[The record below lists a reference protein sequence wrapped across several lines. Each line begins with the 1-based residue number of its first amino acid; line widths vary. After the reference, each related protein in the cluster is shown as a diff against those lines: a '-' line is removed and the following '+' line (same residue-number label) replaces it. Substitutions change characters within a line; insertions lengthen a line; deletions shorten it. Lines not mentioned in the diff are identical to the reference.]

1 MVKYVPLLFLL
12 FGLAWAQSEFSLP
25 ENFTLPPE
33 LEGKVDENQ
42 LKGLQNQTL
51 PVIKKKCEENGGPT
65 AYDNAQKAFENFS
78 SCLKALVDPAK
89 LQAEIEEASPN
100 GQVDEVFKGY
110 CAKTPQFKSCF
121 TDMTNAV
128 RPCFSEKERNN
139 LKTVYNVT
147 EQLAE
152 FICYKEGDRIARKFV
167 STSFSLR
174 AAFLVNTLV
183 RRNATTSRQCTMSP
197 SNWPSSSA
205 TRKAI
210 GLRSE
215 KERNNLKTVYNVT
228 EQLAEFICYKEGD
241 MIALFIAE
249 GGREC
254 FQDKQEQLQECTNR
268 TLGADFKMDPNNLS
282 ADSIP
287 NIAFGEKECRQL
299 SELQLCVVGVLE
311 TCEAPTT
318 GNIVESM
325 FKFIRKA
332 TPCSDV
338 AETKQNRPGS
348 ASGLAVT
355 SATVLLGL
363 FAALYV

>member
-1 MVKYVPLLFLL
+1 MVLKCFLFALL
-12 FGLAWAQSEFSLP
+12 FGFTWAQSELSLP

-33 LEGKVDENQ
+33 LEGKIDEEQ

-51 PVIKKKCEENGGPT
+51 PVVKKKCEENGGPD

-78 SCLKALVDPAK
+78 TCLKSLVDPEK
-89 LQAEIEEASPN
+89 LQHEIEEASPN

-110 CAKTPQFKSCF
+110 CAKTPQFKTCF
-121 TDMTNAV
+121 KNMTSAV
-128 RPCFSEKERNN
+128 RPCFTDKEREN

-152 FICYKEGDRIARKFV
+152 FICYKEGDRIA
-167 STSFSLR
+167 
-174 AAFLVNTLV
+174 
-183 RRNATTSRQCTMSP
+183 
-197 SNWPSSSA
+197 
-205 TRKAI
+205 
-210 GLRSE
+210 
-215 KERNNLKTVYNVT
+215 
-228 EQLAEFICYKEGD
+228 
-241 MIALFIAE
+241 LFIAE

-254 FQDKQEQLQECTNR
+254 FQEKQDQLQDCANK
-268 TLGADFKMDPNNLS
+268 TLGSDFQMDPKSLS
-282 ADSIP
+282 ADNIP

-299 SELQLCVVGVLE
+299 TELQICVVGVLE

-332 TPCSDV
+332 TPCADIV
-338 AETKQNRPGS
+338 ETKRQSKPGS
-348 ASGLAVT
+348 ATGLAVT

-363 FAALYV
+363 ATALFV

>member
-1 MVKYVPLLFLL
+1 
-12 FGLAWAQSEFSLP
+12 
-25 ENFTLPPE
+25 
-33 LEGKVDENQ
+33 
-42 LKGLQNQTL
+42 
-51 PVIKKKCEENGGPT
+51 
-65 AYDNAQKAFENFS
+65 QKAFENFS

-152 FICYKEGDRIARKFV
+152 FICYKEGDRIA
-167 STSFSLR
+167 
-174 AAFLVNTLV
+174 
-183 RRNATTSRQCTMSP
+183 
-197 SNWPSSSA
+197 
-205 TRKAI
+205 
-210 GLRSE
+210 
-215 KERNNLKTVYNVT
+215 
-228 EQLAEFICYKEGD
+228 
-241 MIALFIAE
+241 LFIAE

-268 TLGADFKMDPNNLS
+268 TLGADFKVDPNNLS

-355 SATVLLGL
+355 SATFLLGL
-363 FAALYV
+363 FAAMYV